1 MDSQLGGEPL
11 PTTKAIEECIEEK
24 ERHELGEKGVE
35 DVVTENEKREP
46 EGSSSESASDSG
58 PEDLQK
64 YDSKIVKVREVPE
77 GDAALAHL
85 PEDERAVLKR
95 QLDIPSVSVNW
106 LKLYR
111 YATTWD
117 KIIVGISVFCAIGA
131 GAVMPL
137 MTVSWPSSIRRMR
150 IHNLTSN
157 RSFLAVSQAICKA
170 IRWAP
175 CLVQTSLRF

>member
-1 MDSQLGGEPL
+1 MDSQMGGDP
-11 PTTKAIEECIEEK
+11 PTAAKAIEENIVEK
-24 ERHELGEKGVE
+24 ERLELDEKGME
-35 DVVTENEKREP
+35 DVVTENEKQGS

-85 PEDERAVLKR
+85 PEHERAVLKR

-117 KIIVGISVFCAIGA
+117 KVIVGICVFCAIGA

-137 MTVSWPSSIRRMR
+137 MTVSFA
-150 IHNLTSN
+150 
-157 RSFLAVSQAICKA
+157 FLD
-170 IRWAP
+170 
-175 CLVQTSLRF
+175 